1 MEPLLTVSKLNYSL
15 PRFDLTIDQLQ
26 LRRGEYLVIVG
37 KTGSGKTVLLECL
50 AGLKQPNNGRIVLE
64 GSDISSSPPETR
76 NIGFAYQDS
85 LLFPFLTVRDN
96 ILFAAK
102 AKRIDQ
108 RSDIQERFQSI
119 VKRMGI
125 AHLLDRL
132 PRHLSGGERQRV
144 SLARAIL
151 LRPQVLLLDEP
162 LSALDANTRG
172 EMCQLL
178 LDLHQHE
185 DMTIIH
191 VTHDI
196 SEALQLGSQMAV
208 LQQGHIIEM
217 NEPFELYMKPK
228 RIETAKFLG
237 IENLIPAIIER
248 RNNQL
253 EIQHA
258 GGSFTL
264 ENTDLPFTKD
274 MIIGI
279 RHMML
284 RIHPRGKGEHS
295 FKVTIEKTSFNGQ
308 MVLVT
313 AHNVHRWHINVP
325 LSEWQ
330 ETKHQVGD
338 QIMLYVHKKDILFFN
353 KEGEIT

>member
-15 PRFDLTIDQLQ
+15 LQFDLTIDQLQ

-50 AGLKQPNNGRIVLE
+50 AGLKQPNSGRIVLE
-64 GSDISSSPPETR
+64 GNDISSSPPETR

-85 LLFPFLTVRDN
+85 LLFPFLTVRNN

-108 RSDIQERFQSI
+108 DLDIQERFQSI

-125 AHLLDRL
+125 THLLERL
-132 PRHLSGGERQRV
+132 PLHLSGGERQRV

-196 SEALQLGSQMAV
+196 SEALQVGSQMAV

-228 RIETAKFLG
+228 KIETAKFLG
-237 IENLIPAIIER
+237 IENLIPAVIER

-258 GGSFTL
+258 DGSFTL
-264 ENTDLPFTKD
+264 KNTDLPFTKE

-284 RIHPRGKGEHS
+284 RIHPRGENEHS
-295 FKVTIEKTSFNGQ
+295 FKVTIEKVAFNGQ

-313 AHNVHRWHINVP
+313 AHNVNRWQINVP

-330 ETKHQVGD
+330 ETKHQIGD
-338 QIMLYVHKKDILFFN
+338 QIMLYVHKKDILFFH
-353 KEGEIT
+353 KEGEVT